1 VRIRFTA
8 LFFIVFALVSLAAC
22 TAAPDPIVEEPT
34 GIVSTPTVTDIPAT
48 PTPTA
53 TPLPERALLITDPA
67 MGGGLE
73 AALAELATES
83 GLLFDVSADLPS
95 GEIGPEVRVVVLAQE
110 LPNLQDLIASA
121 PFTQFVVI
129 GGAGLQPAA
138 NLSIIGPEG
147 ERPDLQGFLA
157 GYLAA
162 VATQDW
168 RVAALRITGDPA
180 SKAALNGFVAGARYF
195 CGLCNPP
202 FPPFGYPRT
211 VELDSGSTPSE
222 WQTALD
228 SLVSNAADVQ
238 TLYLAPGSADEAL
251 LAQIA
256 QTRLFLIGTQVPANF
271 PRERWM
277 ATVLVD
283 PAPAL
288 QAMWPELLAGNG
300 SMVEPLLIGI
310 ADVNQ
315 SLLSPGRQM
324 LVEAL
329 IDDLNAGYIDT
340 GVDLA
345 SGELRLI
352 P

>member
-1 VRIRFTA
+1 
-8 LFFIVFALVSLAAC
+8 
-22 TAAPDPIVEEPT
+22 
-34 GIVSTPTVTDIPAT
+34 
-48 PTPTA
+48 
-53 TPLPERALLITDPA
+53 
-67 MGGGLE
+67 M
-73 AALAELATES
+73 AELATSS
-83 GLLFDVSADLPS
+83 GLLFDTVTSLPASDL
-95 GEIGPEVRVVVLAQE
+95 GPEVSVVVLAQD
-110 LPNLQDLIASA
+110 LPGLQDLVASA

-129 GGAGLQPAA
+129 GGSGLQPST
-138 NLSIIGPEG
+138 NLSIIGPDG
-147 ERPDLQGFLA
+147 DRPDLQGFLA
-157 GYLAA
+157 GYMAA

-168 RVAALRITGDPA
+168 RVGALRITGDPA
-180 SKAALNGFVAGARYF
+180 SKAAVQGFIAGVRYF

-202 FPPFGYPRT
+202 FPPFGYPRA
-211 VELDSGSTPSE
+211 VELDSGSTLPE
-222 WQTALD
+222 WQAALD

-238 TLYLAPGSADEAL
+238 TLYLAPGSADEAV

-256 QTRLFLIGTQVPANF
+256 QTRLFLIGTQAPANF
-271 PRERWM
+271 PRERWI

-283 PAPAL
+283 PVPAL

-300 SMVEPLLIGI
+300 GMVEPLLIGI

-329 IDDLNAGYIDT
+329 VDDLNAGYIDT

-345 SGELRLI
+345 TGEIRLI